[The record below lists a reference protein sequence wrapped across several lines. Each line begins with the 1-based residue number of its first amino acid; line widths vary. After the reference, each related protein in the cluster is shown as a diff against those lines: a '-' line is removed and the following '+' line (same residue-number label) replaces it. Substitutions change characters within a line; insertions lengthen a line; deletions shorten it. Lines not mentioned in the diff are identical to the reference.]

1 MRKKIYRA
9 DGEPQHFSWL
19 FINSTDPGGQLSWLI
34 DQLLEAEEAGDKVHL
49 IGHIPPGLPDCIETW
64 SAMFHKIIERFS
76 ETVTG
81 QFYGHTHY
89 DEFSVFYKSEER
101 TEPFGVAYIGPSA
114 TTYAYL
120 NPAYRIYD
128 LDADTKAVSSHET
141 YSMNLTEANES
152 GEPSWRLEY
161 RSGDLGISG
170 ADPAEW
176 DALVRRMA
184 WDDELFDRVQ
194 GTYTPVIFLCCG
206 HTCDH
211 ELRRTEDTTDRL
223 LFHVSDKEKSSW
235 PLGIESCGQAPA
247 WNPFAQL
254 FAQPSA
260 LSTTEPAA
268 ESA

>member
-1 MRKKIYRA
+1 M
-9 DGEPQHFSWL
+9 
-19 FINSTDPGGQLSWLI
+19 SWLI

-101 TEPFGVAYIGPSA
+101 TKPFAVAYIGPSA

-120 NPAYRIYD
+120 NPAYRIYN
-128 LDADTKAVSSHET
+128 LDPDTKAVSSHET

-161 RSGDLGISG
+161 RSGDLGLLG

-194 GTYTPVIFLCCG
+194 GYSTRQVGESSSCTGQCKELMLCR
-206 HTCDH
+206 
-211 ELRRTEDTTDRL
+211 LRTDRS
-223 LFHVSDKEKSSW
+223 HDY
-235 PLGIESCGQAPA
+235 
-247 WNPFAQL
+247 
-254 FAQPSA
+254 SA
-260 LSTTEPAA
+260 C
-268 ESA
+268 